1 MHEQEA
7 KITEKVCHANS
18 RKIRITEKGGRP
30 LITPPHQ
37 GPRAST
43 SSDCKRQLNATLRE
57 IKFGDPDIRGHPN
70 PN

>member
-1 MHEQEA
+1 MRGQEA
-7 KITEKVCHANS
+7 MLIPVKFGSMRREVGHLLH
-18 RKIRITEKGGRP
+18 P
-30 LITPPHQ
+30 LTHQ

>member
-1 MHEQEA
+1 MRGQEA
-7 KITEKVCHANS
+7 MLIPVIE
-18 RKIRITEKGGRP
+18 IRIMEKGGRP

-43 SSDCKRQLNATLRE
+43 SSDCKRQLNATLRG
-57 IKFGDPDIRGHPN
+57 FGDPDIRGHPN

>member
-1 MHEQEA
+1 M
-7 KITEKVCHANS
+7 
-18 RKIRITEKGGRP
+18 EKGGRP

-37 GPRAST
+37 GPKASA